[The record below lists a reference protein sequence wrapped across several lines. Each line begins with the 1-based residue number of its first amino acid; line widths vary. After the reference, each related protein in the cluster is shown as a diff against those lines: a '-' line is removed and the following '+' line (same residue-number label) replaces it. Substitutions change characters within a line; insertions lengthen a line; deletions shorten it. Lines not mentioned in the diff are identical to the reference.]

1 MRTIRGT
8 NRQATSDPSLMS
20 EHRPPSAAPRL
31 FSDIVLALVF
41 VAGYLLLDWVSYIH
55 PTQTLGITP
64 WNPQPALAIALLL
77 VRGQRWLPVV
87 LAALIAAEILVRG
100 APAPWFA
107 PLVVSCVLALGYAA
121 VARALASPFEIR
133 RSLDDARDVV
143 RLIGVVVA
151 GSLMIALLY
160 VGALAALGTRI
171 EEGFF
176 VATLKF
182 WIGDGVG
189 ILVTLPLLL
198 MLIEPARRH
207 AMRRLVQQSETIA
220 QVLAI
225 GVALWIVFGLV
236 DEPFKYFYVL
246 FLPLIWVAAREGLPG
261 AILAVALIESGVIIA
276 VQTLGASTLTVF
288 ELQALQV
295 ALTITGL
302 FLGVTVD
309 ERERAARALR
319 QSTRLAAAGSMA
331 GALVHELSQPLT
343 ALTGYA
349 KAARLLSAATP
360 VDVQRLDEAL
370 RKMLAEAQRATDV
383 LQRVREFFQAGAPTR
398 TTTDLAA
405 LAHHVVESLQSW
417 AEKQN
422 VMVGESA
429 KGAAPRLD
437 VDPIQIELVLRNLL
451 LNAIEAAA
459 GGTREPRKVEL
470 EIEAPGDGI
479 VRLHVRDSGT
489 GVAPDLVERIF
500 EPFYTSKASG
510 MGMGLAISRAIV
522 HAHRG
527 RLDAMTGPAG
537 HFKLDLPA
545 PRTG

>member
-1 MRTIRGT
+1 
-8 NRQATSDPSLMS
+8 
-20 EHRPPSAAPRL
+20 
-31 FSDIVLALVF
+31 
-41 VAGYLLLDWVSYIH
+41 VSYIH

-87 LAALIAAEILVRG
+87 LAAALGAEVLVRG
-100 APAPWFA
+100 APAPWLA
-107 PLVVSCVLALGYAA
+107 PLIVSCVLALGYAA
-121 VARALASPFEIR
+121 VARALASSFAIR
-133 RSLDDARDVV
+133 RSLDDVRDVV

-151 GSLMIALLY
+151 GAFMIAVLY

-171 EEGFF
+171 DEGFV

-182 WIGDGVG
+182 WIGDAVG
-189 ILVTLPLLL
+189 ILVSLPLLL
-198 MLIEPARRH
+198 MLIDPARRH
-207 AMRRLVQQSETIA
+207 ALRRLVQRGETVA
-220 QVLAI
+220 QAVAI

-246 FLPLIWVAAREGLPG
+246 VLPLMWVAARDGLPG
-261 AILAVALIESGVIIA
+261 AVLAVVLIETGVIVA
-276 VQTLGASTLTVF
+276 VLAVGAPALTVF
-288 ELQALQV
+288 ELQALQI

-349 KAARLLSAATP
+349 RAALLLSGAQPLDA
-360 VDVQRLDEAL
+360 QRLDEAL
-370 RKMLAEAQRATDV
+370 RKTLAEAQRATDV
-383 LQRVREFFQAGAPTR
+383 LQKVREFFSTGAPARTR
-398 TTTDLAA
+398 TDVAA
-405 LAHHVVESLQSW
+405 LAHHVVESLQSR
-417 AEKQN
+417 AQAKS
-422 VMVGESA
+422 VTVGA
-429 KGAAPRLD
+429 TANRAALPLD

-451 LNAIEAAA
+451 LNAIDAAAA
-459 GGTREPRKVEL
+459 GEREARRVEL
-470 EIEAPGDGI
+470 EIEEPGIGV
-479 VRLHVRDSGT
+479 VRLHVRDSGA
-489 GVAPDLVERIF
+489 GVAPDLAERVF

-522 HAHRG
+522 QAHGG
-527 RLDAMTGPAG
+527 RLDVMPGPAG
-537 HFKLDLPA
+537 HFTLALPA
-545 PRTG
+545 PRAD